1 MIKPI
6 IQNLYG
12 LAIVIK
18 EIDGNIALE
27 MIRDKLC
34 SPTNLLIIFILAH
47 CRIEFSIESLTIPQ
61 H

>member
-6 IQNLYG
+6 IQNIYS

-18 EIDGNIALE
+18 EIDDNIALDT
-27 MIRDKLC
+27 IRYKLYL
-34 SPTNLLIIFILAH
+34 PTNLLIILILAH
-47 CRIEFSIESLTIPQ
+47 CRIEFSIESLTMPQ